1 MERIEGWIRTAIAA
15 VFRLLHIPLKENTL
29 QSLVQFVKFG
39 LVGVTSTAVSYG
51 INILV
56 LKLLQPYHLSWD
68 YVAGNVVAFVLSVL
82 WSFYWNN
89 KYVFRKGEG
98 QKRNLGKAL
107 LKTYVAYGLTG
118 IVLANVLSW
127 VWINVFGISKYVA
140 PLVNLVISIP
150 HNFIINKFGAFRTQ
164 PDSEGPSEPGLCQP
178 EGRHR

>member
-1 MERIEGWIRTAIAA
+1 MTMERIEGWIRTAIAA
-15 VFRLLHIPLKENTL
+15 FFRLLHIPLKENTL

-150 HNFIINKFGAFRTQ
+150 LNFIINKFWAFRTQ
-164 PDSEGPSEPGLCQP
+164 PES
-178 EGRHR
+178 

>member
-39 LVGVTSTAVSYG
+39 LVGVTNTAVSYV

-68 YVAGNVVAFVLSVL
+68 YVAGNVVAFLLSVL

-140 PLVNLVISIP
+140 PLINLVISIP
-150 HNFIINKFGAFRTQ
+150 LNFIINKFWAFRTQ
-164 PDSEGPSEPGLCQP
+164 PES
-178 EGRHR
+178 

>member
-1 MERIEGWIRTAIAA
+1 MERIEGRIRAAIAA
-15 VFRLLHIPLKENTL
+15 FFRLLHIPLRESAL

-39 LVGVTSTAVSYG
+39 LVGVSNTAVSYVV
-51 INILV
+51 NILV
-56 LKLLQPYHLSWD
+56 LKLLQPYRLSWD

-98 QKRNLGKAL
+98 QTRSLGKAL

-118 IVLANVLSW
+118 IVLANALSY

-140 PLVNLVISIP
+140 PLINLVISIP
-150 HNFIINKFGAFRTQ
+150 LNFIINKCWAFRTR
-164 PDSEGPSEPGLCQP
+164 P
-178 EGRHR
+178 ES

>member
-15 VFRLLHIPLKENTL
+15 FFRLLHIPLKEDTL
-29 QSLVQFVKFG
+29 NSLVQFVKFG
-39 LVGVTSTAVSYG
+39 LVGVTNTALSYV

-56 LKLLQPYHLSWD
+56 LKLLQPYHLPWD

-98 QKRNLGKAL
+98 QTRSLGRAL

-118 IVLANVLSW
+118 IVLANILSW

-140 PLVNLVISIP
+140 PLINLVISIP
-150 HNFIINKFGAFRTQ
+150 LNFIINKFWAFRTQ
-164 PDSEGPSEPGLCQP
+164 PEA
-178 EGRHR
+178 

>member
-1 MERIEGWIRTAIAA
+1 MERIEGWIRAAIAA
-15 VFRLLHIPLKENTL
+15 FFRLLHIPLKERAL

-39 LVGVTSTAVSYG
+39 LVGVTNTAVSYVV
-51 INILV
+51 NILV

-98 QKRNLGKAL
+98 QTRNLVRAL

-118 IVLANVLSW
+118 IVLANMLSW

-140 PLVNLVISIP
+140 PLINLVISIP
-150 HNFIINKFGAFRTQ
+150 LNFIINKFWAFRTR
-164 PDSEGPSEPGLCQP
+164 P
-178 EGRHR
+178 ES

>member
-1 MERIEGWIRTAIAA
+1 MGYDASVTMERTEGWIRAAIAA
-15 VFRLLHIPLKENTL
+15 FFRLLHIPLKERAL

-39 LVGVTSTAVSYG
+39 LVGVTNTAVSYVL
-51 INILV
+51 NILV

-98 QKRNLGKAL
+98 QTRNLGRAL

-118 IVLANVLSW
+118 IVLANMLSW

-140 PLVNLVISIP
+140 PLINLVISIP
-150 HNFIINKFGAFRTQ
+150 LNFIINKFWAFRTR
-164 PDSEGPSEPGLCQP
+164 P
-178 EGRHR
+178 ES

>member
-1 MERIEGWIRTAIAA
+1 MERIERWIRTAVAA
-15 VFRLLHIPLKENTL
+15 VFRLLHIPLKESAL

-39 LVGVTSTAVSYG
+39 LVGVTNTAVSYV

-56 LKLLQPYHLSWD
+56 LKLLQPYHLPWD

-89 KYVFRKGEG
+89 KYVFRKGAG
-98 QKRNLGKAL
+98 QTRNLGKAL

-140 PLVNLVISIP
+140 PLINLVISIP
-150 HNFIINKFGAFRTQ
+150 LNFIVNKFWAFRTQ
-164 PDSEGPSEPGLCQP
+164 PES
-178 EGRHR
+178 

>member
-15 VFRLLHIPLKENTL
+15 FFRLLHIPLKENTL

-39 LVGVTSTAVSYG
+39 LVGVTNTAVSYVV
-51 INILV
+51 NILV

-68 YVAGNVVAFVLSVL
+68 YVAGNVVAFLLSVL

-98 QKRNLGKAL
+98 QKRSLGKAL

-140 PLVNLVISIP
+140 PLINLVISIP
-150 HNFIINKFGAFRTQ
+150 LNFIINKFWAFRTQ
-164 PDSEGPSEPGLCQP
+164 PES
-178 EGRHR
+178 

>member
-1 MERIEGWIRTAIAA
+1 M
-15 VFRLLHIPLKENTL
+15 

-39 LVGVTSTAVSYG
+39 LVGVTNTAVSYV

-140 PLVNLVISIP
+140 PLINLVISIP
-150 HNFIINKFGAFRTQ
+150 LNFIINKFWAFRTR
-164 PDSEGPSEPGLCQP
+164 P
-178 EGRHR
+178 ES

>member
-1 MERIEGWIRTAIAA
+1 MERIEGWIRTVIAA
-15 VFRLLHIPLKENTL
+15 VFRLLHIPLKERTL

-39 LVGVTSTAVSYG
+39 LVGVTNTAVSYVV
-51 INILV
+51 NILV

-98 QKRNLGKAL
+98 QTRNLGRAL

-140 PLVNLVISIP
+140 PLINLVISIP
-150 HNFIINKFGAFRTQ
+150 LNFIINKFWAFRTQ
-164 PDSEGPSEPGLCQP
+164 PES
-178 EGRHR
+178 

>member
-140 PLVNLVISIP
+140 PLINLVISIP
-150 HNFIINKFGAFRTQ
+150 LNFIINKCWAVRTQ
-164 PDSEGPSEPGLCQP
+164 PES
-178 EGRHR
+178 

>member
-1 MERIEGWIRTAIAA
+1 MERIERWIRTAAAA
-15 VFRLLHIPLKENTL
+15 VFRLLHIPLKESAL

-39 LVGVTSTAVSYG
+39 LVGVTNTAVSYV

-56 LKLLQPYHLSWD
+56 LKLLQPYHLPWD

-98 QKRNLGKAL
+98 QTRNLGKAL

-140 PLVNLVISIP
+140 PLINLVISIP
-150 HNFIINKFGAFRTQ
+150 LNFIVNKFWAFRTQ
-164 PDSEGPSEPGLCQP
+164 PEP
-178 EGRHR
+178 

>member
-1 MERIEGWIRTAIAA
+1 MKERFKA
-15 VFRLLHIPLKENTL
+15 RLARLENGRL
-29 QSLVQFVKFG
+29 APLVQFVKFG
-39 LVGVTSTAVSYG
+39 LVGVTNTAVSYV

-68 YVAGNVVAFVLSVL
+68 FVAGNVVAFVLSVL

-98 QKRNLGKAL
+98 QTRNLGRAL

-140 PLVNLVISIP
+140 PLINLVVSIP
-150 HNFIINKFGAFRTQ
+150 LNFIINKFWAFKTQ
-164 PDSEGPSEPGLCQP
+164 PES
-178 EGRHR
+178 

>member
-1 MERIEGWIRTAIAA
+1 MERIEGWIRAAIAA
-15 VFRLLHIPLKENTL
+15 FFRLLHIPLKERAL

-39 LVGVTSTAVSYG
+39 LVGVTNTAVSYVL
-51 INILV
+51 NILV

-98 QKRNLGKAL
+98 QTRNLGRAL

-118 IVLANVLSW
+118 IVLANMLSW

-140 PLVNLVISIP
+140 PLINLVISIP
-150 HNFIINKFGAFRTQ
+150 LNFIINKFWAFRTR
-164 PDSEGPSEPGLCQP
+164 P
-178 EGRHR
+178 ES

>member
-140 PLVNLVISIP
+140 PLVNLVISIRL
-150 HNFIINKFGAFRTQ
+150 NFIINKFWAFRTQ
-164 PDSEGPSEPGLCQP
+164 PES
-178 EGRHR
+178 

>member
-1 MERIEGWIRTAIAA
+1 M
-15 VFRLLHIPLKENTL
+15 

-39 LVGVTSTAVSYG
+39 LVGVTNTAVSYVV
-51 INILV
+51 NILV

-68 YVAGNVVAFVLSVL
+68 YVAGNVVAFLLIVL

-140 PLVNLVISIP
+140 PLINLVISIP
-150 HNFIINKFGAFRTQ
+150 LNFIINKFWAFRTQ
-164 PDSEGPSEPGLCQP
+164 PES
-178 EGRHR
+178 

>member
-15 VFRLLHIPLKENTL
+15 FFRLLHIPLKEDTL

-39 LVGVTSTAVSYG
+39 LVGVTNTAVSYV

-56 LKLLQPYHLSWD
+56 LKLLQPYHLPWD

-98 QKRNLGKAL
+98 QTRNLGKAL

-140 PLVNLVISIP
+140 PLINLVISIP
-150 HNFIINKFGAFRTQ
+150 LNFIINKFWAFRTQ
-164 PDSEGPSEPGLCQP
+164 PES
-178 EGRHR
+178 

>member
-1 MERIEGWIRTAIAA
+1 MERIERWIRTAVAA
-15 VFRLLHIPLKENTL
+15 VFRLLHIPLKESAL

-39 LVGVTSTAVSYG
+39 LVGVTNTAVSYV

-56 LKLLQPYHLSWD
+56 LKLLQPYHLPWD

-98 QKRNLGKAL
+98 QTRNLGKAL

-140 PLVNLVISIP
+140 PLINLVISIP
-150 HNFIINKFGAFRTQ
+150 LNFIINKFWAFRTQ
-164 PDSEGPSEPGLCQP
+164 PES
-178 EGRHR
+178 

>member
-1 MERIEGWIRTAIAA
+1 VTMERIEGWIRTAIAA
-15 VFRLLHIPLKENTL
+15 FFRLLHIPLKENTL

-39 LVGVTSTAVSYG
+39 LVGVTNTAVSYVV
-51 INILV
+51 NILV

-68 YVAGNVVAFVLSVL
+68 YVAGNVVAFLLSVL

-140 PLVNLVISIP
+140 PLINLVISIP
-150 HNFIINKFGAFRTQ
+150 LNFIINKFWAFRTQ
-164 PDSEGPSEPGLCQP
+164 PES
-178 EGRHR
+178 

>member
-1 MERIEGWIRTAIAA
+1 MTMERIEGWIRTAIAA
-15 VFRLLHIPLKENTL
+15 FFRLLHIPLKENTL

-68 YVAGNVVAFVLSVL
+68 YVAGNVVAFLLSVL

-150 HNFIINKFGAFRTQ
+150 LNFIINKFWAFRTQ
-164 PDSEGPSEPGLCQP
+164 PES
-178 EGRHR
+178 

>member
-15 VFRLLHIPLKENTL
+15 FFRLLHIPLKENTL

-39 LVGVTSTAVSYG
+39 LVGVTNTAVSYVV
-51 INILV
+51 NILV

-68 YVAGNVVAFVLSVL
+68 YVAGNVVAFLLSVL

-150 HNFIINKFGAFRTQ
+150 LNFIINKFWAFRTQ
-164 PDSEGPSEPGLCQP
+164 PES
-178 EGRHR
+178 